1 MTGYV
6 NAWHGKAATPEAV
19 LNRLETACRR
29 AAKHPGYRQSAEVSG
44 VVVTVMGGRELTAPV
59 TEERRRT
66 GDALRAM
73 SAQPQ

>member
-6 NAWHGKAATPEAV
+6 NARHGKAGTPEAV

-29 AAKHPGYRQSAEVSG
+29 AAKHAGYSRSAEVSG

-59 TEERRRT
+59 TEERLRT
-66 GDALRAM
+66 GDASRTM